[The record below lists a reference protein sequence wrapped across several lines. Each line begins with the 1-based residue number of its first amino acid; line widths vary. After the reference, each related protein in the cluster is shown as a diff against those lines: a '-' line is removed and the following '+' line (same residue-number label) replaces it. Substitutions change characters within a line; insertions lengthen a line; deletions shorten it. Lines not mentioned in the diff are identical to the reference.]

1 MALSISSIIISA
13 VIIYLVSMIIIHKF
27 FEKIFK
33 FVFFILS
40 AALVLAGIYFIFLK
54 GH

>member
-1 MALSISSIIISA
+1 MTLSIFSIIIGA

-33 FVFFILS
+33 MLFFIIS
-40 AALVLAGIYFIFLK
+40 ALLVLAAIYFIFLK
-54 GH
+54 GA